1 MNKSSLPVAVI
12 GAGPVGLAAAAHLA
26 RRNVPFVVLEAGASP
41 GASVRRWGHVRLFSP
56 WRYSID
62 REAAALL
69 GETGWTSPD
78 PEAYPTG
85 ADLVEQYLEPL
96 AAHPQIEPNV
106 RYGVRVDA
114 VTRQGFDK
122 MKTQGREDAPFL
134 LHISTADGEGGG
146 GGGGG
151 GGEDTLLAQAVIDAS
166 GTYQRPN
173 PLGSSGVPA
182 PGELSLASH
191 ITYGIPDVLGA
202 DRSRYAGKR
211 VLVIGSGHSAFN
223 ALLDL
228 ATLAQEEPATRI
240 LWAIRRKSGGS
251 SLYGGAAGDQLPER
265 ARLGSDISSLVASGA
280 IQLVTGFKTQ
290 RVRRTDGGIVLDGE
304 EGSLPPVDEIIGA
317 TGFRPDL
324 EPLRELRL
332 DLDSTVESPS
342 ALATLIDPNIH
353 SCGTVP
359 PHGVR
364 ELSHPEPDFYM
375 VGMKS
380 YGRAPTFL
388 MLTGYEQVRSIVA
401 SLAGDRVAAEQVELV
416 LPETGVCSTNRDG
429 GGSCCGTSTSTG
441 TSAGSEVAQ
450 SAPLTFLPLA
460 LNGNRSKTLAATANT
475 TATKEVTNGC
485 CG

>member
-26 RRNVPFVVLEAGASP
+26 RRNMPFVVLEAGEAA

-62 REAAALL
+62 REAEAIL
-69 GETGWTSPD
+69 GDTGWTAPD

-85 ADLVEQYLEPL
+85 SDLVEQYLEPL
-96 AAHPQIEPNV
+96 AAHPQIGPHV
-106 RYGVRVDA
+106 RYGVKVDA
-114 VTRQGFDK
+114 VTRKGFDK
-122 MKTQGREDAPFL
+122 MKTDGRENAPFV
-134 LHISTADGEGGG
+134 LHIITPE
-146 GGGGG
+146 
-151 GGEDTLLAQAVIDAS
+151 GGEDTLLARAVIDAS
-166 GTYQRPN
+166 GTYQSPN
-173 PLGSSGVPA
+173 PLGSTGVPA
-182 PGELSLASH
+182 PGERSLASH

-202 DRSRYAGKR
+202 GRSRYAGKR
-211 VLVIGSGHSAFN
+211 VLVVGSGHSAFN
-223 ALLDL
+223 ALLEL
-228 ATLAQEEPATRI
+228 ATLAQEESATRI
-240 LWAIRRKSGGS
+240 LWAIRRKSGGN
-251 SLYGGAAGDQLPER
+251 SLYGGAAADQLPER
-265 ARLGSDISSLVASGA
+265 ARLGSEISALVDSGA

-290 RVRRTDGGIVLDGE
+290 RVRRTDEGIVLDGE
-304 EGSLPPVDEIIGA
+304 DGSLPPVDEIIGA

-401 SLAGDRVAAEQVELV
+401 SLAGDQAAAEHVELV

-429 GGSCCGTSTSTG
+429 GGSCCGTS
-441 TSAGSEVAQ
+441 AGKEVAQ

-460 LNGNRSKTLAATANT
+460 LNSNRGNRSKTLVATANT
-475 TATKEVTNGC
+475 TEAKETSNGC